1 MAAHPIYPR
10 FLAHLS
16 GDAAQP
22 VTVQLLDPHSRR
34 ILHYLTL
41 PEARG
46 LLEELTRVVANAD
59 RAAITAAAGGS
70 AVGAERP
77 PASATASAMGPA
89 KAAASG
95 DLFRRRRG

>member
-1 MAAHPIYPR
+1 MATHPIYPR

-46 LLEELTRVVANAD
+46 LLDELTRAVAAAD
-59 RAAITAAAGGS
+59 RRS
-70 AVGAERP
+70 AVGDHHAPGRAERP